1 MPAESIERIAVIGAG
16 LMGHGIAQAFASAG
30 YQVSL
35 ADVSEER
42 LQQALRSIEGNLQM
56 LVAFR
61 ALSPE
66 RVAAVL
72 GNIAPH
78 LTLRDAV
85 THVDLVIE
93 SVFENLEVKQSL
105 FRELDAVCPEH
116 TILGSNSSA
125 IMPSQ
130 LAQVT
135 RRPERV
141 VGIHFF
147 NPPYLVPLVEVVTTE
162 KTPEAIVDKA
172 IAVLRKLGKQPAVV
186 RKESPGFLAN
196 RLQAALFREALSL
209 VSRGVA
215 TPEDVDHAIRYGL
228 SRRWQVAGVFEL
240 FDLAGLDTVLA
251 VASFISDLE
260 SSHDIPLLLREK
272 VERGELGVKSGRG
285 FYEWTPEQ
293 AAAIKQRIAEVLIHV

>member
-1 MPAESIERIAVIGAG
+1 VPAELIERIAVIGAG

-35 ADVSEER
+35 TDVSEEK
-42 LQQALRSIEGNLQM
+42 LQQALKSIEGNLRM
-56 LVAFR
+56 LVTFGV
-61 ALSPE
+61 LSPE

-72 GNIAPH
+72 GNVVPN
-78 LTLRDAV
+78 LTLREAASN
-85 THVDLVIE
+85 VDLVIE
-93 SVFENLEVKQSL
+93 SVFENLELKQSL

-125 IMPSQ
+125 IMPSR

-135 RRPERV
+135 RRPEKV

-162 KTPEAIVDKA
+162 KTPEAIVDTA

-215 TPEDVDHAIRYGL
+215 TPEDVDHAIKHGL
-228 SRRWQVAGVFEL
+228 SRRWRVAGVFGL
-240 FDLAGLDTVLA
+240 FDLAGLDTVLS

-293 AAAIKQRIAEVLIHV
+293 AAAVKRRIAEVLIHG

>member
-1 MPAESIERIAVIGAG
+1 VPAELIERIAVIGAG
-16 LMGHGIAQAFASAG
+16 LMRHGIAQAFASAG

-35 ADVSEER
+35 TDVSEEK
-42 LQQALRSIEGNLQM
+42 LQQALKSIEGNLRM
-56 LVAFR
+56 LVTFGV
-61 ALSPE
+61 LSPE

-72 GNIAPH
+72 GNVVPN
-78 LTLRDAV
+78 LTLREAASN
-85 THVDLVIE
+85 VDLVIE
-93 SVFENLEVKQSL
+93 SVFENLELKQSL

-125 IMPSQ
+125 IMPSR

-135 RRPERV
+135 RRPEKV

-162 KTPEAIVDKA
+162 KTPEAIVDTA

-215 TPEDVDHAIRYGL
+215 TPEDVDHAIKHGL
-228 SRRWQVAGVFEL
+228 SRRWRVAGVFGL
-240 FDLAGLDTVLA
+240 FDLAGLDTVLS

-293 AAAIKQRIAEVLIHV
+293 AAAVKRRIAEVLIHG